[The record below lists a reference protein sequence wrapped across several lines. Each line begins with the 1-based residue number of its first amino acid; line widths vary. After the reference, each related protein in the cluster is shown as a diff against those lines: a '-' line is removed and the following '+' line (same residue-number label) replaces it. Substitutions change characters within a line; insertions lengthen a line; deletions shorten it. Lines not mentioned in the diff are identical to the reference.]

1 MSILAK
7 DYDKDD
13 SVTCEMSLSS
23 KEQVVS
29 GGKSQ
34 GPLVSLRCLLG
45 LISRLEV
52 VYTIL
57 IFWAEILGLGWVSLA

>member
-29 GGKSQ
+29 GKCRVGRVK
-34 GPLVSLRCLLG
+34 GPWSV
-45 LISRLEV
+45 
-52 VYTIL
+52 
-57 IFWAEILGLGWVSLA
+57 